1 MVMISIIAIVIFTIL
16 LAAMDNISSYNTFSK
31 ALYKAMAK
39 TKSIRTHKLYGHL
52 AYWLEDN
59 AWENKYQMLKWLQ
72 KTFKLSTAFATYIA
86 KDVLVIFSDGWHA
99 FKFIA
104 IWFIL
109 IPHTQIIL
117 NCTNIEINFWVA
129 NTILGIAQG
138 ILFNFVFYRFS
149 NLNKKK

>member
-109 IPHTQIIL
+109 IPHTAIV
-117 NCTNIEINFWVA
+117 IEYFKIETHLLVA
-129 NTILGIAQG
+129 NTLLAIMQG
-138 ILFNFVFYRFS
+138 VLFNFVFYKFS
-149 NLNKKK
+149 SLNKKK